1 MMFYYIDKI
10 EQVDAPEGFPW
21 TVNEYGSRTQYKE
34 TLPQVQSRYY
44 KVLSDISNALK
55 DIDPSKPYYYACV
68 KIVNSDGEVVEEKEL
83 GKRVEPQPVEQ
94 PETEG

>member
-34 TLPQVQSRYY
+34 SLPEVQSRYY
-44 KVLSDISNALK
+44 KALSDIWTKKL
-55 DIDPSKPYYYACV
+55 
-68 KIVNSDGEVVEEKEL
+68 EEYNHGIE
-83 GKRVEPQPVEQ
+83 EQ
-94 PETEG
+94 CKKYGVTLER